1 MTSLPVPQFDALAS
15 LVGWKFRDPE
25 LLALSMAHRSWSAE
39 RETQSNERLE
49 FLGDAVLGLIVTNF
63 IYNTY
68 PELPEGHLAKLRASV
83 VNSIVLADVAREL
96 HLGDSLLL
104 GKGENSTGGREKSS
118 ILADAVEAVIGAI
131 YLDGG
136 WEPAELFVMRTLGE
150 RITAY
155 SVGPGGDDYKTRLQE
170 LVARRFSQMPVYRVS
185 GTGPDHEKEFEA
197 AVFIAGVER
206 GAGVGRSKKLAEQRA
221 AQMAWESLNGEL
233 NVEP

>member
-1 MTSLPVPQFDALAS
+1 MTSLPVPEFDGLRS
-15 LVGWKFRDPE
+15 LVGWTFRDPE

-39 RETQSNERLE
+39 SETQSNERLE

-68 PELPEGHLAKLRASV
+68 PELPEGDLAKLRASV
-83 VNSIVLADVAREL
+83 VNSTILADVAREL
-96 HLGDSLLL
+96 NLGASLLL

-136 WEPAELFVMRTLGE
+136 WEPAELFVMRTLGD

-155 SVGPGGDDYKTRLQE
+155 SLGPGGDDYKTRLQE
-170 LVARRFSQMPVYRVS
+170 LVARRFSQMPVYRVAGS
-185 GTGPDHEKEFEA
+185 GPDHLKEFEA

-206 GAGVGRSKKLAEQRA
+206 GAGIGRSKKLAEQSA
-221 AQMAWESLNGEL
+221 ARMAWNSI
-233 NVEP
+233 NVELGQ